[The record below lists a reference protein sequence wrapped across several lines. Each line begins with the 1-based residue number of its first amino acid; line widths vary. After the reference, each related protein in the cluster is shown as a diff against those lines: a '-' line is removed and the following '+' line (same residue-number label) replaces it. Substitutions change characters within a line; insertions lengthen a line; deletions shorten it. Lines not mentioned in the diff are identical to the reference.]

1 MESAVS
7 ILVSKLE
14 NSFSWCRLERNHY
27 NF

>member
-1 MESAVS
+1 MESVVS

-14 NSFSWCRLERNHY
+14 NSFSWCRLEGYHY